1 MRKLLSLLLA
11 ITIVLSSCA
20 FIEQTKDTIVD
31 ALQTNEQ
38 KDAARAAEI
47 RGRVAQ
53 LVNDR
58 KYAEALSLIGN
69 EVKGGRSERSFG
81 NLYVASVN
89 GLAGKAVV
97 LLRSG
102 EYGPAGIA
110 FRKVL
115 DHYPTDGGL
124 LSEMDYSSVEV
135 ISFMNVCSDKIMEKG
150 LMEYRKGNLGNAI
163 SLWQDILKFDPD
175 HEEATRAIDTAT
187 VQLNNLKKIEKK

>member
-1 MRKLLSLLLA
+1 MRRFLFPLLA

-47 RGRVAQ
+47 RGRIAQ
-53 LVNDR
+53 LVGDKR
-58 KYAEALSLIGN
+58 YDDALSLIGN

-81 NLYVASVN
+81 NLYAASIN
-89 GLAGKAVV
+89 GLASKAVM
-97 LLRSG
+97 LSG
-102 EYGPAGIA
+102 SGDYGQAGIT

-115 DHYPTDGGL
+115 DHYPTDSSL
-124 LSEMDYSSVEV
+124 LSEVDYSSAEL
-135 ISFMNVCSDKIMEKG
+135 ISFMNACSDKIMEKG
-150 LMEYRKGNLGNAI
+150 LMEYRKGNLGNATSI
-163 SLWQDILKFDPD
+163 WQEILKFDPD
-175 HEEATRAIDTAT
+175 HEGASKAIDTAT